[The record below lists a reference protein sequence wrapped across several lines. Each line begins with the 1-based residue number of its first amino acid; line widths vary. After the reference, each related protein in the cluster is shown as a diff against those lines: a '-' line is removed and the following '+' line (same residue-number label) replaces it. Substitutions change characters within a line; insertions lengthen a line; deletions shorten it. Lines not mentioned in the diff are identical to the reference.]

1 MSINAGFH
9 KLKIAEVRRET
20 ADSMSIRF
28 EIPPALKDVFAF
40 KAGQHLTLRTDMNGE
55 DLRRNYSVC
64 AAPHENEI
72 RIAVKQMPGG
82 RFSSWAN
89 ANLKQGAE
97 IEVLPPLGRFVVPQ
111 SDSSEP
117 YYVAL
122 AGGSGITP
130 VLSILKTVLKENLR
144 ARFTLLYGNRDS
156 ASIMFLEEI
165 AGLKNRYLDRLEV
178 YHFLENEAEEI
189 ELFNGRLDRVKC
201 DEVFLSLVDV
211 ISADAFFICGPGQM
225 MDAAEE
231 ALKARGVTPERIFI
245 ERFTT
250 GKISA
255 EQLARDEAL
264 QQKAQGAQL
273 TVTLDGRRSKIAF
286 NAEKGNILESAQAA
300 GLPAPYACKGGVCS
314 TCRAKVLSGS
324 VTMKKNYG
332 LSDEEVAMG
341 YVLTC
346 QSVPTSDEVTLSY
359 DS

>member
-20 ADSMSIRF
+20 ADSVSVRF
-28 EIPPALKDVFAF
+28 EVPPALKDAFAF

-64 AAPHENEI
+64 VAPHENEI

-89 ANLKQGAE
+89 AYLKEGVE

-111 SDSSEP
+111 SDNAEP

-130 VLSILKTVLKENLR
+130 VLSILKTVLKENPR

-156 ASIMFLEEI
+156 ASIMFLEEL
-165 AGLKNRYLDRLEV
+165 AGLKNRYLDRLEI

-201 DEVFLSLVDV
+201 DEVFSTLVDAKA
-211 ISADAFFICGPGQM
+211 ADAFFICGPGPM

-231 ALKARGVTPERIFI
+231 ALKGRGVAPERIFI

-250 GKISA
+250 GKVSA
-255 EQLARDEAL
+255 EQLAREEAL
-264 QQKAQGAQL
+264 QKKAQGRQI
-273 TVTLDGRRSKIAF
+273 TVTLDGRRSRISFDA
-286 NAEKGNILESAQAA
+286 AKGNILESVQAA

-332 LSDEEVAMG
+332 LSDEEVAQG

-346 QSVPTSDEVTLSY
+346 QSVPTTDDVTLSY
-359 DS
+359 DA